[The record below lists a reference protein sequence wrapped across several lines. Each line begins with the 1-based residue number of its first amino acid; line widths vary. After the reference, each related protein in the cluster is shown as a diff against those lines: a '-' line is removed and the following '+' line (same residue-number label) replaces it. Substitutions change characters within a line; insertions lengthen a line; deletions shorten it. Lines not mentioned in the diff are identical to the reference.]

1 MAGEETVAA
10 PDAGIR
16 PLRWPLAATLLRH
29 ESTCVL
35 VLTIV
40 AAALRCFRLD
50 ARSLNLD
57 EGFSFFL
64 ARANSDA
71 FWSVIG
77 RGELNMALYYFLLRS
92 WGHIAGGEFGL
103 RLLSA
108 LFGTL
113 SVPVSYLLGR
123 RIFGRESGMI
133 AAMLLALHPF
143 AIRLAQT
150 ARSYSLVVLLV
161 MLSGWF
167 LVELAEEPSRQR
179 ATGYAL
185 TSAAAVYSHFFAV
198 LVLAAHALAWPL
210 VPRRLP
216 RRLFAL
222 SFGLLAV
229 LLLPLLAYLLR
240 APSHNLEWVAPLSTA
255 QLESVLYSLTLSKA
269 RSLIYVA
276 AWGFGLYAISR
287 ERTRDRR
294 WRNLLVVLWLVLPI
308 AFAAAVSV
316 VRPMLVER
324 YLAVCL
330 PASMLLAARGVA
342 ALASW
347 TRAAAIALLLLMV
360 FNSASAIGFYYRHP
374 EYDENW
380 RAAILHVLDNVQPGD
395 EIVIDPYS
403 RFTFDFYSGQR
414 GFRSSALN
422 FSGDLTSAVAHDP
435 APSQIWLVA
444 RKNSQSQVD
453 EFLRRQH
460 RYCQPVEP
468 FLTYDLRAWRFIP
481 CESK

>member
-1 MAGEETVAA
+1 
-10 PDAGIR
+10 
-16 PLRWPLAATLLRH
+16 
-29 ESTCVL
+29 
-35 VLTIV
+35 
-40 AAALRCFRLD
+40 
-50 ARSLNLD
+50 
-57 EGFSFFL
+57 
-64 ARANSDA
+64 
-71 FWSVIG
+71 
-77 RGELNMALYYFLLRS
+77 
-92 WGHIAGGEFGL
+92 
-103 RLLSA
+103 
-108 LFGTL
+108 
-113 SVPVSYLLGR
+113 
-123 RIFGRESGMI
+123 
-133 AAMLLALHPF
+133 
-143 AIRLAQT
+143 
-150 ARSYSLVVLLV
+150 
-161 MLSGWF
+161 
-167 LVELAEEPSRQR
+167 
-179 ATGYAL
+179 
-185 TSAAAVYSHFFAV
+185 
-198 LVLAAHALAWPL
+198 
-210 VPRRLP
+210 
-216 RRLFAL
+216 
-222 SFGLLAV
+222 
-229 LLLPLLAYLLR
+229 
-240 APSHNLEWVAPLSTA
+240 
-255 QLESVLYSLTLSKA
+255 
-269 RSLIYVA
+269 
-276 AWGFGLYAISR
+276 
-287 ERTRDRR
+287 
-294 WRNLLVVLWLVLPI
+294 VVLWLVLPI